1 MESLTDFHVSKV
13 EALTLHVYTAAC
25 QQALGRDDEAVTG
38 VGHVKQAF
46 SNSLG
51 CDIANRYP
59 FACYFEDGKGER
71 LSSLLHLTG

>member
-51 CDIANRYP
+51 CDIVN
-59 FACYFEDGKGER
+59 
-71 LSSLLHLTG
+71 